1 VKKTNFPRARTLL
14 RDGARAR
21 AFPAAVLE
29 IGNRKGTEYRGAFGA
44 LHYGVDAAAT
54 TSLTIFDLASLT
66 KVISTTTLAMCLIET
81 GSLQLNDPV
90 YRWIPGWRTSDRKSV
105 TVKDLLEHTSGL
117 SAYLPFYRNLSG
129 RAEFEYAISSLPLE
143 YAPRSCAVYSDLGF
157 IVLGFILE
165 NAGEGTLETQFSQF
179 FQPLPE
185 AIGFRPSK
193 SWLSHSAPTEIDL
206 WRGRL
211 LAGEVHDENAWA
223 LGGVAGHA
231 GLFGTAGAVGR
242 FAQSV
247 LQTLAGQQ
255 KLVQPSTLARFI
267 IPSDVLGSS
276 RALGWDTMRVT
287 SSCGT
292 KMTASA
298 IGHTG
303 FTGTSVWID
312 PNLDLYV
319 VLLSNRIHPNR
330 TNEAMAK
337 LRPLVHDAIVEA
349 W

>member
-1 VKKTNFPRARTLL
+1 MKKTDFSHAKTLL
-14 RDGARAR
+14 SNGARR
-21 AFPAAVLE
+21 HVFPAAVLE
-29 IGNRKGTEYRGAFGA
+29 IGSRKGTAYRDAFGA
-44 LHYGVDAAAT
+44 LHYGADAET
-54 TSLTIFDLASLT
+54 TTPLTIFDLASLT

-81 GSLQLNDPV
+81 DLLKLNDPV
-90 YRWIPGWRTSDRKSV
+90 YKWIPGWRVSDRKSV
-105 TVKDLLEHTSGL
+105 TVRDLLEHTSGL

-129 RAEFEYAISSLPLE
+129 RTEFEHAISSLPLE
-143 YAPRSCAVYSDLGF
+143 YAPRSCSVYSDLGF

-165 NAGEGTLETQFSQF
+165 NVGGGPLETQFSQF

-185 AIGFRPSK
+185 ALGFRPPRAWTSR
-193 SWLSHSAPTEIDL
+193 SAPTETDS

-231 GLFGTAGAVGR
+231 GLFGTAGAVGQ

-247 LQTLAGQQ
+247 LQTLAGEQS
-255 KLVQPSTLARFI
+255 LVHPSTLARFI
-267 IPSDVLGSS
+267 VPSDVPGSS

-292 KMTASA
+292 KMTTSA

-312 PNLDLYV
+312 PELDLYV
-319 VLLSNRIHPNR
+319 VLLSNRIHPTR

-337 LRPLVHDAIVEA
+337 LRPLVHDAIVDA